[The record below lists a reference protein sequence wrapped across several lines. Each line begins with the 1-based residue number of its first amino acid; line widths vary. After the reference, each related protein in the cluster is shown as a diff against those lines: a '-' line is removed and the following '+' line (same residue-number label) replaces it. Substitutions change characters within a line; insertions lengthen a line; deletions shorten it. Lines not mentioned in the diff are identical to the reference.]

1 MARDKISENIQ
12 TLLLILYQALSAEW
26 GVKVRVASLGDEF
39 KTRTRFN
46 SLFYKARNQSPE
58 FASLKLLTTAN
69 EGEFLI
75 IKDKKD
81 GERRLEEDNTSD

>member
-26 GVKVRVASLGDEF
+26 GVKVRVASLGDES
-39 KTRTRFN
+39 KTRARFN

>member
-26 GVKVRVASLGDEF
+26 GVKVRVASLGDES

-46 SLFYKARNQSPE
+46 ALFYKA
-58 FASLKLLTTAN
+58 
-69 EGEFLI
+69 
-75 IKDKKD
+75 
-81 GERRLEEDNTSD
+81 